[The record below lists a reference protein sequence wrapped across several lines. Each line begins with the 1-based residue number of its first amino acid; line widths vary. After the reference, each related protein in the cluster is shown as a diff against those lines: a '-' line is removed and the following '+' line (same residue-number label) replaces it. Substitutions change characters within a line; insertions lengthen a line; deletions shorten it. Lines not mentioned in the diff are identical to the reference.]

1 MLAMNSKKY
10 SAEQMREWVR
20 TYATCQSPIE
30 CICECGQ
37 KLGNVNSIFKHRQ
50 TKKHRDLMEKS
61 DKEKIQE
68 RHDALPNTAKKAN
81 AFYVKYPTPQ

>member
-1 MLAMNSKKY
+1 MLAMNTKKY
-10 SAEQMREWVR
+10 SEVR
-20 TYATCQSPIE
+20 QNWIETHNCCQSPIE

-37 KLGNVNSIFKHRQ
+37 KLGNVNYIFKHRQ

-68 RHDALPNTAKKAN
+68 RHDALPNIAKKTN